1 MTPVVL
7 TQPEPL
13 EMILLLQC
21 HQMLPQ
27 LVNLHALLHLLL
39 SKCYQRCRIY
49 IQLNLVRQ
57 RGALNLNA
65 PTVIPILDER
75 RIRVHEQLRKLALG
89 RNLIYYRKTVAL
101 VANHQLMVLMAQYT
115 HVNQPVAVELK
126 GETVVVVI
134 AHKFVGVVIYL
145 ILRNAQ
151 LAMHLVALGIVERE
165 TDVRNLK
172 TEDNRIAAVLRN
184 QGNSQSVIAEIIL
197 AAYESVIRLLSL
209 LHLHLAVAPPEIEG
223 DGLVVLSGYTDE
235 ILDVLTQVNHLGR
248 LNLLIVIAQRSHP
261 HLARNRI
268 IFPFGISRG
277 CSRFENEENHSFFF
291 PRAIF
296 AAREALR
303 LLRDEEWG

>member
-1 MTPVVL
+1 MTPVIL
-7 TQPEPL
+7 IQPEPL

-21 HQMLPQ
+21 HQMLTQ

-39 SKCYQRCRIY
+39 SKRYQRGCIHM
-49 IQLNLVRQ
+49 QFNLVRQ

-65 PTVIPILDER
+65 PTVIPVLDER
-75 RIRVHEQLRKLALG
+75 RIRVHQQLRKLAPG
-89 RNLIYYRKTVAL
+89 RNLTHYRKTVAL

-134 AHKFVGVVIYL
+134 AHKFVGVVIHL
-145 ILRNAQ
+145 VLRNAQ
-151 LAMHLVALGIVERE
+151 FAMNLVALGIVERE

-172 TEDNRIAAVLRN
+172 TENHRIAPILWN
-184 QGNSQSVIAEIIL
+184 QGNSQSVITEIFL
-197 AAYESVIRLLSL
+197 AAYESVIRLLCL
-209 LHLHLAVAPPEIEG
+209 LHLHLAVVPPEIEG
-223 DGLVVLSGYTDE
+223 DGLVVLSDYMDE
-235 ILDVLTQVNHLGR
+235 IIDVLTQVNHLGR
-248 LNLLIVIAQRSHP
+248 LNLLIIIAQCAHP

-277 CSRFENEENHSFFF
+277 CSRLENEENHSFFL

-303 LLRDEEWG
+303 LLGDEEWG